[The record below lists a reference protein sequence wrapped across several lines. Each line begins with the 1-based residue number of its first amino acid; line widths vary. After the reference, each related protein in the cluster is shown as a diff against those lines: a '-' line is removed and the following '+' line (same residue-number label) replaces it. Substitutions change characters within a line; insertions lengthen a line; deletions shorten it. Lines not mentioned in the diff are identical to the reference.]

1 MGKRLTESSLQP
13 PISPLAMSV
22 LPHRPCSSSSPLAL
36 SPESPRSDG
45 TRSRSPV
52 HVRFRQD
59 VQLEPDKVHL
69 KQEGPNP
76 AHLPEIHVGLLLVH
90 HQYEVI
96 VSVDH
101 DLGEN
106 VVLTHPQHNIVVK
119 GLTVGSV
126 AAAEDTQP
134 EGKKYK
140 HTIKLAVNTL
150 KDGHLEEQIELT
162 SEEDETKTMQIL
174 VTATVLAI
182 GKGNPLLK
190 DGVHCVGHE
199 HLDDSELSD
208 WHGHKII
215 A

>member
-1 MGKRLTESSLQP
+1 MR
-13 PISPLAMSV
+13 
-22 LPHRPCSSSSPLAL
+22 
-36 SPESPRSDG
+36 
-45 TRSRSPV
+45 
-52 HVRFRQD
+52 VRFRQD
-59 VQLEPDKVHL
+59 VHLEPDKVHL
-69 KQEGPNP
+69 EQEGLNP
-76 AHLPEIHVGLLLVH
+76 AHLPEIHTGLLLVH
-90 HQYEVI
+90 HQYEVV

-101 DLGEN
+101 ELGEN
-106 VVLTHPQHNIVVK
+106 VVLSHPQHNIFVK
-119 GLTVGSV
+119 TLTVSKV
-126 AAAEDTQP
+126 AAAEDAKSK
-134 EGKKYK
+134 GKKYK

-150 KDGHLEEQIELT
+150 KDGHLEEQIALT
-162 SEEDETKTMQIL
+162 SEDDDTKSMQIL